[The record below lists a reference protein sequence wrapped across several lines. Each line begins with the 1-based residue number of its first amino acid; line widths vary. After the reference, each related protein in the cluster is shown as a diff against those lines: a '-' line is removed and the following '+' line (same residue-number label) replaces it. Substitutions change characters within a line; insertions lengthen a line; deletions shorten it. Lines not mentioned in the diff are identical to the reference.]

1 MTLNSTMALILRYLT
16 EFGSFWRALRKNVED
31 IPKVSA
37 TEM

>member
-16 EFGSFWRALRKNVED
+16 KFGSFCGALHKNVED
-31 IPKVSA
+31 VPKVSA